1 MDAHVRQR
9 AHLDAI
15 VGRMSRERMEWGID
29 RLTPD
34 TARTLGLTG
43 TRVGVLAHPAS
54 VDRELTH
61 LSVVLA
67 RLGIEPTIVFGPE
80 HGYRG
85 EAQDMAAVK
94 DEAGKRGAPVRSLY
108 GDSEEALVP
117 TAEDLD
123 RLDVLLVDLQDV
135 GARYYT
141 FVWTAVLAMRAVA
154 RAGKRVVV
162 LDRPNPIGD
171 AIEGRSQRAAFRSFV
186 GLEPIPIRH
195 GLTLGEIVAHRA
207 ELEGIGKD
215 QLAVLGTRGV
225 ARRAH
230 ATDWDRPFVF
240 PSPNMP
246 TASTALVYPGG
257 CLLEGTNLSEGR
269 GTTKPFEIFGAPF
282 LDGERLAADFHA
294 LSLDGAR
301 VRPLSFKPMFHKF
314 AGELCGGVEVHV
326 VDRERF
332 LPVATYVALIALA
345 QEQAPERF
353 RFRTERYEFVDDI
366 PAFDLLT
373 GDGQA
378 RAMILEGARPLDVA
392 HAVSRLG
399 DGDAERVAAARS
411 AHKIYAA

>member
-1 MDAHVRQR
+1 
-9 AHLDAI
+9 
-15 VGRMSRERMEWGID
+15 MEWGID
-29 RLTPD
+29 RLTSE
-34 TARTLGLTG
+34 TARALGLQG

-54 VDRELTH
+54 VNRELVH
-61 LSVVLA
+61 ISAVLS
-67 RLGIEPTIVFGPE
+67 RSSIEPTIIFGPE

-85 EAQDMAAVK
+85 EAQDMIAVK
-94 DEAGKRGAPVRSLY
+94 DESGRRGAPVRSLY
-108 GDSEEALVP
+108 GDTEEALVP
-117 TAEDLD
+117 TADDLD
-123 RLDVLLVDLQDV
+123 RLDVLLVDLADV

-141 FVWTAVLAMRAVA
+141 FVWTAVLAMRAAV

-171 AIEGRSQRAAFRSFV
+171 AVEGRSQRAAFRSFV

-207 ELEGIGKD
+207 ELESVPKA
-215 QLAVLGTRGV
+215 QLAVLCVRGI
-225 ARRAH
+225 ARGAY

-246 TASTALVYPGG
+246 TPSTALVYPGG

-282 LDGERLAADFHA
+282 VDGERLARDFHA
-294 LSLDGAR
+294 LGLPGVR
-301 VRPLSFKPMFHKF
+301 VRALSFKPMFHKF

-326 VDRERF
+326 VDRAAF

-345 QEQAPERF
+345 HEGAPDRF
-353 RFRTERYEFVDDI
+353 KFRTERYEFVDDI

-378 RAMILEGARPLDVA
+378 RAMILEGARALDVA
-392 HAVSRLG
+392 HAVSRLM
-399 DGDAERVAAARS
+399 DGDAERVAAAR
-411 AHKIYAA
+411 AALAGYAPLG